1 LSNTLSLQTLF
12 RSKGEVA
19 NPTGRPK
26 KWISKL
32 KDKGYKK
39 SEIVD
44 AINVLITMDEEEL
57 TEVSLSK
64 DVTVMEKIVS
74 LALLESIRK
83 KTLYNV
89 ETLLT
94 RIYGQP
100 KQEIEQQVNIT
111 AFKVKFNNDGDNI
124 SEGGL

>member
-1 LSNTLSLQTLF
+1 MAAEDIVPHQF
-12 RSKGEVA
+12 KKGEVA

>member
-1 LSNTLSLQTLF
+1 MANEENLHLF
-12 RSKGEVA
+12 KPGESG
-19 NPTGRPK
+19 NPNGRPK
-26 KWISKL
+26 KWVSKL
-32 KDKGYKK
+32 RDKGYKK

-100 KQEIEQQVNIT
+100 KQEIDQTIT
-111 AFKVKFNNDGDNI
+111 VTSFNI
-124 SEGGL
+124 SLNLNGDVPPIPTE

>member
-1 LSNTLSLQTLF
+1 MAAEDIIPHQF
-12 RSKGEVA
+12 KKGEVA

-26 KWISKL
+26 KWVSKL
-32 KDKGYKK
+32 RDKGYKK

-44 AINVLITMDEEEL
+44 AINVLITMDEKEL
-57 TEVSLSK
+57 TEVSQSE

-100 KQEIEQQVNIT
+100 KQEIDQTVT
-111 AFKVKFNNDGDNI
+111 VTSFNI
-124 SEGGL
+124 SLNLNGDVPPKSDP

>member
-1 LSNTLSLQTLF
+1 MAAEDIVPHQF
-12 RSKGEVA
+12 KKGEVA

-26 KWISKL
+26 KWVSKL
-32 KDKGYKK
+32 REKGYKK

-44 AINVLITMDEEEL
+44 AINVLITMDEDEL
-57 TEVSLSK
+57 TEVSVSK

-100 KQEIEQQVNIT
+100 KQEIDQTIT
-111 AFKVKFNNDGDNI
+111 VTTFNI
-124 SEGGL
+124 SLNLNGDLPPTPDA